1 MNSSVSYSN
10 RFTSPEEQRLY
21 DHLLHQVE
29 SNSPEQLVE
38 RFRLLFIEA
47 AGYPERDILL
57 TLDTLV
63 SSKRVEEYFRYI
75 LNRCCHILINRWQT
89 SRHMQAAIPELVALF
104 ETGPTRSVSEISRAR
119 TARCLRELVS
129 QFKETEQFITL
140 KRLSRVVSEKP
151 EFTHQAGSRPLGT
164 LIKRY
169 PYLYGHCLVS
179 EDSTSEHQRNV
190 RSLQLKAQQRF
201 EVDLSHYVTYRV
213 RRSRLRRQ
221 GKATAAEQTL
231 RPIEN
236 PTLLSDRDLVM
247 SLRQFTGRVEASGS
261 YRDVAQRFK
270 SQHCQITQ
278 KFGAFKDDLYEYV
291 TSGIDPEYGKRQFN
305 NLLFKHL
312 GQIYPENDG
321 QPLNDFLMVR
331 TCSQLFNFLVV
342 DASTH
347 PQHFVFVDLINN
359 LGAML
364 TTGIL
369 LKVLLLCG
377 KVKPYL
383 ERRLSILF
391 NHYESATRDTVAW
404 LVQVLENL
412 NVALSLNFGAVD
424 LSHVL

>member
-1 MNSSVSYSN
+1 MSNSTSYSN

-29 SNSPEQLVE
+29 LEAPDKLVE
-38 RFRLLFIEA
+38 RFRLLFIEGV
-47 AGYPERDILL
+47 GYPDRDVLL
-57 TLDTLV
+57 TLDNIV
-63 SSKRVEEYFRYI
+63 CSKRVDDYFRYI

-89 SRHMQAAIPELVALF
+89 SRHMQTAIPQLVDLF
-104 ETGPTRSVSEISRAR
+104 ETGPSKQISELSRAR
-119 TARCLRELVS
+119 AARCLRELVG
-129 QFKETEQFITL
+129 QFKETEQFVTL
-140 KRLSRVVSEKP
+140 KRLSRVVSERP
-151 EFTHQAGSRPLGT
+151 EFHPQAGSRPLGT

-179 EDSTSEHQRNV
+179 EDSTCEHQRTV
-190 RSLQLKAQQRF
+190 RNLQFQAQQRF
-201 EVDLSHYVTYRV
+201 EVDLSQYVTYRV

-221 GKATAAEQTL
+221 GEAETAHRLL
-231 RPIEN
+231 RPVTN
-236 PTLLSDRDLVM
+236 PTLLSDRDLVA
-247 SLRQFTGRVEASGS
+247 SLRQFTGRVEANGS

-270 SQHCQITQ
+270 TQNCQTSQT
-278 KFGAFKDDLYEYV
+278 FGAFKDDLYDYV
-291 TSGIDPEYGKRQFN
+291 TAGIDPEYGQRQFN
-305 NLLFKHL
+305 NLLHKHL
-312 GQIYPENDG
+312 SQIYPENDA
-321 QPLNDFLMVR
+321 QPLNDFLLVR

-347 PQHFVFVDLINN
+347 PQHFVFVDLISN

-369 LKVLLLCG
+369 LKVLLICS

-391 NHYESATRDTVAW
+391 NHYESATRDTVSW

-412 NVALSLNFGAVD
+412 NLALSLNFGSVD